1 MEGFQI
7 DITPAKELS
16 NNAIYTHLY
25 FQKIERIIITNICL
39 HYKQWC
45 NSKIL
50 QNDLKRFKLVGPQSF
65 PRQRQPTTCYWNGKV
80 TLLQFLFKSMHNLN
94 PSAEKKPG
102 PRHYPW
108 INSLLVSPRFI
119 YVFFFS
125 ICVLITTDYRSIRVV
140 THTDIFVSMFTWIWR
155 L

>member
-1 MEGFQI
+1 M
-7 DITPAKELS
+7 
-16 NNAIYTHLY
+16 
-25 FQKIERIIITNICL
+25 KIECNVLVFQIITNTSICL

-50 QNDLKRFKLVGPQSF
+50 QNDLKRFKLVGPRSF
-65 PRQRQPTTCYWNGKV
+65 PRQRRPTTGHWNGKV
-80 TLLQFLFKSMHNLN
+80 ILLQFFKSMHSLN
-94 PSAEKKPG
+94 PSSEKKPES
-102 PRHYPW
+102 RHYPW

-119 YVFFFS
+119 YVFFS

-140 THTDIFVSMFTWIWR
+140 TQTDIFVSMFTWIWR